1 VGLVGRDLQHE
12 LRGAVHLACGEEH
25 PPAGANLRGD
35 CAPVLGG
42 LVAREVFHEAD
53 RGAARDAVEEHL
65 GELPSAGQRFLCGK
79 GADHAISVGHGTAS
93 PTEAQQREASSR
105 RSYPSTITVA
115 LP

>member
-1 VGLVGRDLQHE
+1 MR
-12 LRGAVHLACGEEH
+12 RRA
-25 PPAGANLRGD
+25 PPAGANLRSD

-65 GELPSAGQRFLCGK
+65 GELPGAGQRFLCGK
-79 GADHAISVGHGTAS
+79 GANHGDSVS
-93 PTEAQQREASSR
+93 MLPLRQPMRSSVNVPAG
-105 RSYPSTITVA
+105 SYPSTITVA